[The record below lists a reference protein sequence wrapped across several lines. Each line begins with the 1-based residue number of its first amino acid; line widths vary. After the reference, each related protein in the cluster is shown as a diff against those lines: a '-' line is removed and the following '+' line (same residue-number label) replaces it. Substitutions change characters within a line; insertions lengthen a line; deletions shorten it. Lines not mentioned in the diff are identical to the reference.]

1 MTVPLFVRKLKKKL
15 NTSLAV
21 LLILGDKNVVKEF
34 SCGNIAFLSCPCYS
48 IKRRE
53 PPERGKAG
61 KLFLYGTPRANL
73 LLHRSEIQRSF
84 KKIYIQESF
93 HEVVCDNLIF
103 YLFFIVCHWRMM
115 DGDWQRS
122 RGVNKALG
130 L

>member
-1 MTVPLFVRKLKKKL
+1 M
-15 NTSLAV
+15 AG

-84 KKIYIQESF
+84 YKKKNRGIFSQGGLRQSDILF
-93 HEVVCDNLIF
+93 IF
-103 YLFFIVCHWRMM
+103 YSLPLTC
-115 DGDWQRS
+115 DGRRLAKEQ
-122 RGVNKALG
+122 GVNKALG
-130 L
+130 LQ